1 MKILKS
7 FAIAFVFAVFL
18 SAAPAW
24 AQTASTALVLG
35 TVTDP
40 GGAVV
45 PDAAAE
51 LVNTATNEVKSVTTN
66 SAGQY
71 VFPNVAPGTYTLKI
85 SKAGFATIT
94 FSNIKFDVSKSY
106 TYDAKLE
113 VSSGKEIVEVST
125 GAVAELQTADAT
137 IGNVIGG
144 TEITRLPTLGR
155 DASELLTLQPGST
168 PYDSNQVG
176 FGNNGGT
183 IAGAR
188 SDQNSIVMD
197 GIDVTDNV
205 ISGGATEKPIIP
217 IGVESI
223 DEFRAEITNE
233 NVTFLRSS
241 GGQVDVISKSGTNSF
256 HGSTYWFHQNSALN
270 ANSWDNNRNKIKK
283 PPTHDNR
290 GGFFFGGPLRKDK
303 TFFFANYELRRFP
316 QSLQDTRIMPSDQLR
331 NGVLQFQDCA
341 QGFKADANGN
351 QVCQG
356 GSLTSYNLNPAN
368 TSIPFNPSV
377 CGADATTGQPLNLP
391 CDPRNIGIS
400 PTIAKL
406 WGMMP
411 HGTDTSI
418 GDGNNTLGDRLN
430 LAAPLKTDFISFRLD
445 HKFTDK
451 VQFFGRYM
459 YSRNVQ
465 PNDFQVDL
473 RGANPITPSNSNLR
487 GDGEYGG
494 LDWQIRP
501 NLTNS
506 FRAGWIRARQDFT
519 VIRPS
524 TSAAQ
529 LALPGT
535 DTADGPIALAPGLA
549 ATGFID
555 TVVDVDTQRA
565 RHQAIYDSSKQ
576 YNDMITWT
584 KGRHTLSSG
593 ADIRWLPTIHDRDDK
608 VVGSLNSLVAAMDS
622 DVNFLAVAASDR
634 PPTCAPQ
641 NGANPAVTTNCLL
654 PGDVQRWDRLYAASL
669 GLIDNVGILTVR
681 DGSLN
686 PKPFGTTLIAKT
698 TLRMYEFFVQDSWRM
713 NSSLTLT
720 YGLGYGW
727 QTTPQELHQQQTL
740 IANHDAGDQIIDTTA
755 YFQARAAAAQAGQIY
770 NPRLSYIP
778 VKFSGRS
785 NVFNV
790 DYGNLAP
797 RLSLAWNPGLTS
809 GFAGRLFGNKKTVV
823 RAGYGI
829 GYDRVNTVQSVIIP
843 MLGVG
848 FAQTINVVTPLCN
861 ATSTAGGT
869 NCTPGAPL
877 DPGLSSFRVGVDGS
891 IPLPATPQPVQSP
904 IVPGVPFSETLS
916 FQNDPD
922 FKVGRSHMIDFTIQ
936 RELPGQ
942 NILEIGYVG
951 RLGRDLA
958 GSFNLNSAP
967 YFFKDNA
974 SGQTFAQAFD
984 AIATSLRNKTT
995 VTTQAWFE
1003 DMLPNLVGN
1012 FPIVNNGATCGNT
1025 ATQCMVNLNS
1035 AGFINGNVT
1044 NLFLLIDGLRGF
1056 SGPLD
1061 SKGNPTALPTFNN
1074 RQVFDLFMR
1083 SHKDYSNYHAL
1094 VVTLRNRPWHGVLYD
1109 MNYTFSKSLDTVG
1122 AVQNSASYYATSFH
1136 PGYEYG
1142 PSLFDR
1148 THVINGTFNYDLPLG
1163 NGHRLGSSHA
1173 AISKVIGGW
1182 YTAGV
1187 VRFSSGIPLLV
1198 TESNQ
1203 VFGGGAIFAFAT
1215 GEIPSVNP
1223 NSLGGGVNNGVCA
1236 GPGNP
1241 GSGSDGPNCA
1251 SQYPT
1256 GTTLSGSGINY
1267 FKNPGAAL
1275 KDFRPILLASD
1286 TTTGRSRPLRG
1297 FWFKNLDMRLGKVTK
1312 IRENLGLEYS
1322 FDFFNAFNHPT
1333 FLDPTLDTTNLAN
1346 FGVVNTQL
1354 IPANRNTGS
1363 RWIQFGLRVE
1373 F

>member
-1 MKILKS
+1 MKMFKNVVVTFVLLV
-7 FAIAFVFAVFL
+7 AFF

-45 PDAAAE
+45 PDANVE
-51 LVNTATNEVKSVTTN
+51 LTNTATNETKTVTTN

-71 VFPNVAPGTYTLKI
+71 VFPNTAPGTYTLKI
-85 SKAGFATIT
+85 SKAGFATTT
-94 FSNIKFDVSKSY
+94 FSNIKLDVSKSY

-113 VSSGKEIVEVST
+113 VSSGKETVEVSA

-144 TEITRLPTLGR
+144 TQMTRLPTLGR

-168 PYDSNQVG
+168 PYDSSQVG

-205 ISGGATEKPIIP
+205 ISGGATEQPIIP

-241 GGQVDVISKSGTNSF
+241 GGQVDVISKSGSNSF
-256 HGSTYWFHQNSALN
+256 HGSTYWFHQNSTLN

-290 GGFFFGGPLRKDK
+290 GGVFFGGPIRKDK
-303 TFFFANYELRRFP
+303 TFFFSNYELRRFP
-316 QSLQDTRIMPSDQLR
+316 QSLQTNRLMPSDLLR
-331 NGVLQFQDCA
+331 QGTLQFQDCS
-341 QGFKADANGN
+341 QGFDANGN
-351 QVCQG
+351 CLG
-356 GSLTSYNLNPAN
+356 GNTTPYNLA
-368 TSIPFNPSV
+368 SASV
-377 CGADATTGQPLNLP
+377 CGADKNGQPLNLP
-391 CDPRNIGIS
+391 CDPRGMGIS
-400 PTIAKL
+400 PTIAQL

-411 HGTDTSI
+411 KGTDATL
-418 GDGNNTLGDRLN
+418 GDGVNTLGDRLN
-430 LAAPLKTDFISFRLD
+430 LGAPLKTDFVSFRLD

-459 YSRNVQ
+459 YSRNVA
-465 PNDFQVDL
+465 PNGGQVDL
-473 RGANPITPSNSNLR
+473 RGSAPINSSASNIR

-524 TSAAQ
+524 SSASQ

-535 DTADGPIALAPGLA
+535 NSADGPVALAPGLA

-555 TVVDVDTQRA
+555 TIVDVDTQRA

-584 KGRHTLSSG
+584 KGKHTFSAG

-622 DVNFLAVAASDR
+622 DVNLLQGDSRNR
-634 PPTCAPQ
+634 PPTCAPPIPASGG
-641 NGANPAVTTNCLL
+641 NPAIPAVTTNCLL
-654 PGDVQRWDRLYAASL
+654 PTDIQRWDRLYASSL
-669 GLIDNVGILTVR
+669 GLIDNVGVLAVR
-681 DGSLN
+681 DGNLN
-686 PKPFGTTLIAKT
+686 PKPLGTTLIAKT

-727 QTTPQELHQQQTL
+727 QTTPHELHNQQTL
-740 IANHDAGDQIIDTTA
+740 IANHDTGDKILDTTD
-755 YFQARAAAAQAGQIY
+755 YFKQRMAAALNGQIF
-770 NPRLSYIP
+770 NPTLSYIP
-778 VKFSGRS
+778 VTKSGR
-785 NVFNV
+785 NDVFNV
-790 DYGNLAP
+790 DYGNVAP
-797 RLSLAWNPGLTS
+797 RLSLAWNPSFSS
-809 GFAGRLFGNKKTVV
+809 GVPGHLFGNKKTVI
-823 RAGYGI
+823 RTGYGI

-848 FAQTINVVTPLCN
+848 FAQTINLVTPDCT
-861 ATSTAGGT
+861 ATGPGGG
-869 NCTPGAPL
+869 NCGIDSSPG
-877 DPGLSSFRVGVDGS
+877 GSSFRVGVDGA
-891 IPLPATPQPVQSP
+891 IPVPPNPGTLSSP
-904 IVPGVPFSETLS
+904 IVPSPGFSELLS

-942 NILEIGYVG
+942 NILEIGYIG
-951 RLGRDLA
+951 RLGRNLA
-958 GSFNLNSAP
+958 GSFNLNSVP
-967 YFFKDNA
+967 YFFKDNT

-984 AIATSLRNKTT
+984 AVATALRNKTT
-995 VTTQAWFE
+995 VAPQAWFE
-1003 DMLPNLVGN
+1003 NQLPNLPAGFTFV
-1012 FPIVNNGATCGNT
+1012 T
-1025 ATQCMVNLNS
+1025 ATPTSPGQVCGSTATECLVNLNK

-1044 NLFLLIDGLRGF
+1044 NLFLLIDGVRGF
-1056 SGPLD
+1056 SGLPD
-1061 SKGNPTALPTFNN
+1061 PADPNKAPTGLPTFNN
-1074 RQVFDLFMR
+1074 QQVFDLFMR

-1148 THVINGTFNYDLPLG
+1148 THVFNGTFNYDLPFG
-1163 NGHRLGSSHA
+1163 KGHRLGSSHEA
-1173 AISKVIGGW
+1173 FNKIFGGW

-1187 VRFSSGIPLLV
+1187 VRFSSGIPLV
-1198 TESNQ
+1198 VQESSQ
-1203 VFGGGAIFAFAT
+1203 VFGGGAIFAFPT
-1215 GEIPSVNP
+1215 GEIPLVNP
-1223 NSLGGGVNNGVCA
+1223 SSLNGGVHFGVTGSNGVGTSSDA
-1236 GPGNP
+1236 A
-1241 GSGSDGPNCA
+1241 SG
-1251 SQYPT
+1251 
-1256 GTTLSGSGINY
+1256 GSGINY
-1267 FKNPGAAL
+1267 FKDPSAAL
-1275 KDFRPILLASD
+1275 KEFRPILLSSD

-1297 FWFKNLDMRLGKVTK
+1297 FWFKNLDLRLGKVTK
-1312 IRENLGLEYS
+1312 IRENLGIEYS

-1333 FLDPTLDTTNLAN
+1333 FLDPTLDTTNLPN

>member
-1 MKILKS
+1 MRILKS
-7 FAIAFVFAVFL
+7 IAVVYVL
-18 SAAPAW
+18 LVGIVWTAPAW
-24 AQTASTALVLG
+24 PQTASTAQVLG

-45 PDAAAE
+45 PDATAE
-51 LVNTATNEVKSVTTN
+51 LANTATNETKSVTTN

-85 SKAGFATIT
+85 SKTGFATIT
-94 FSNIKFDVSKSY
+94 FSNIKLDVSKSY

-113 VSSGKEIVEVST
+113 VSSGKEIVEVSA

-144 TEITRLPTLGR
+144 TTITRLPTLGR

-168 PYDSNQVG
+168 PYDSSQVG

-188 SDQNSIVMD
+188 SDQNSIVLD
-197 GIDVTDNV
+197 GIDVSDNV
-205 ISGGATEKPIIP
+205 IAGGGNEQPIIP

-241 GGQVDVISKSGTNSF
+241 GGQVDVISKGGGNSF

-290 GGFFFGGPLRKDK
+290 GGVWFGGPLRKDK
-303 TFFFANYELRRFP
+303 TFFFSNYEFRRFP
-316 QSLQDTRIMPSDQLR
+316 QSLQNTRLMPSDLLR
-331 NGVLQFQDCA
+331 QGVLQFQDCA
-341 QGFKADANGN
+341 QGFDASGN
-351 QVCQG
+351 CMG
-356 GSLTSYNLNPAN
+356 GNLKQYNLT
-368 TSIPFNPSV
+368 TSTACGPS
-377 CGADATTGQPLNLP
+377 GNAA
-391 CDPRNIGIS
+391 CDPRGIGIS

-411 HGTDTSI
+411 KGTDATL
-418 GDGNNTLGDRLN
+418 GDGANTLGDRLN
-430 LAAPLKTDFISFRLD
+430 LAAPLKTDFVSFRLD
-445 HKFTDK
+445 HRFTTK

-459 YSRNVQ
+459 YSRNVA
-465 PNDFQVDL
+465 PNNVQADL
-473 RGANPITPSNSNLR
+473 RGSTPINSSASNIR
-487 GDGEYGG
+487 GDGDYGG

-506 FRAGWIRARQDFT
+506 FRGGWIRSRQDFT

-549 ATGFID
+549 ATGLID
-555 TVVDVDTQRA
+555 TIVDVDTQRG

-584 KGRHTLSSG
+584 KGKHTVSAG

-622 DVNFLAVAASDR
+622 DVNLLTGSAADR
-634 PPTCAPQ
+634 PPTCG
-641 NGANPAVTTNCLL
+641 GAVLTNCLL
-654 PGDVQRWDRLYAASL
+654 ASDVQRWDRFYAASL
-669 GLIDNVGILTVR
+669 GLIDNVGILSVR
-681 DGSLN
+681 DGGLN

-713 NSSLTLT
+713 SPSLTLT

-740 IANHDAGDQIIDTTA
+740 VANHDAGDQILNTTD
-755 YFQARAAAAQAGQIY
+755 YFRQKAAAAAAGQFY
-770 NPRLSYIP
+770 NPTLSYIP
-778 VKFSGRS
+778 VKFSGRN

-790 DYGNLAP
+790 DYGNVAP
-797 RLSLAWNPGLTS
+797 RVSLAWNPSFNG
-809 GFAGRLFGNKKTVV
+809 GFGGRLFGNKKTVI
-823 RAGYGI
+823 RTGYGI

-848 FAQTINVVTPLCN
+848 FAQTVNVVTPLCDATQAASQGCSAA
-861 ATSTAGGT
+861 ATS
-869 NCTPGAPL
+869 

-891 IPLPATPQPVQSP
+891 IPLPATPQAVKSP
-904 IVPGVPFSETLS
+904 IVPPIVFSELLS

-922 FKVGRSHMIDFTIQ
+922 FKVGRSHMIDFTLQ

-951 RLGRDLA
+951 RLGRNLA

-984 AIATSLRNKTT
+984 SVATSIRTNGAIQ
-995 VTTQAWFE
+995 TQSWFE
-1003 DMLPNLVGN
+1003 DLLPGFGN
-1012 FPIVNNGATCGNT
+1012 GCGPNKTNITSTACIAAKNT
-1025 ATQCMVNLNS
+1025 S
-1035 AGFINGNVT
+1035 AFQFGNVT
-1044 NLFLLIDGLRGF
+1044 NLFIGMDVFRLTHG
-1056 SGPLD
+1056 
-1061 SKGNPTALPTFNN
+1061 LPTFNN
-1074 RQVFDLFMR
+1074 LQVFDLFMR

-1122 AVQNSASYYATSFH
+1122 AVQNSASYYGTSFH

-1148 THVINGTFNYDLPLG
+1148 THVYNGTFNYDLPFG
-1163 NGHRLGSSHA
+1163 KGHRLGSSHEA
-1173 AISKVIGGW
+1173 FNKLIGGW

-1187 VRFSSGIPLLV
+1187 VRFSSGIPLV
-1198 TESNQ
+1198 VQESSQ
-1203 VFGGGAIFAFAT
+1203 VFGGGAIFAFPT
-1215 GEIPSVNP
+1215 GEIPLVNP
-1223 NSLGGGVNNGVCA
+1223 NSLSGGVHFGVTGSNGVGTA
-1236 GPGNP
+1236 
-1241 GSGSDGPNCA
+1241 SDPKNG
-1251 SQYPT
+1251 
-1256 GTTLSGSGINY
+1256 GSGINY
-1267 FKNPGAAL
+1267 FGDPSAAL
-1275 KDFRPILLASD
+1275 KQFRPILLASD

-1297 FWFKNLDMRLGKVTK
+1297 FWFKNLDLRLGKVTK
-1312 IRENLGLEYS
+1312 IRENLGIEYS
-1322 FDFFNAFNHPT
+1322 FDFFNAFNHPI
-1333 FLDPTLDTTNLAN
+1333 FLDPTLDTTNLPN
-1346 FGVVNTQL
+1346 FGVVNTQY

>member
-7 FAIAFVFAVFL
+7 IAIAFVLLAAFL
-18 SAAPAW
+18 GAAPAW
-24 AQTASTALVLG
+24 AQTATTALVLG

-51 LVNTATNEVKSVTTN
+51 LTNTATNESKSVTTN

-71 VFPNVAPGTYTLKI
+71 VFPNVSPGTYTLKI
-85 SKAGFATIT
+85 SKTGFATTT
-94 FSNIKFDVSKSY
+94 FSNIKLDVSKSY
-106 TYDAKLE
+106 TFDAKLE
-113 VSSGKEIVEVST
+113 VSSGKEIVEVSA

-144 TEITRLPTLGR
+144 TTISRLPTLGR

-168 PYDSNQVG
+168 PYDSSQVG

-188 SDQNSIVMD
+188 SDQNSIILD
-197 GIDVTDNV
+197 GIDVSDNV
-205 ISGGATEKPIIP
+205 IAGGGNEQPIIP
-217 IGVESI
+217 IGVESV

-241 GGQVDVISKSGTNSF
+241 GGQVDVISKSGGNSF

-290 GGFFFGGPLRKDK
+290 GGVWFGGPLRKDK
-303 TFFFANYELRRFP
+303 TFFFSNYEFRRFP
-316 QSLQDTRIMPSDQLR
+316 QSLQNTRIMPSDQLR
-331 NGVLQFQDCA
+331 QGILQFQDCA
-341 QGFKADANGN
+341 QGFQQQPDGTQK
-351 QVCQG
+351 CQG
-356 GSLTSYNLNPAN
+356 GTLNKYDFNPAD
-368 TSIPFNPSV
+368 TATFNPAL
-377 CGADATTGQPLNLP
+377 CGSDTNGQPLNLP
-391 CDPRNIGIS
+391 CDPRGIGIS

-411 HGTDTSI
+411 NGTDATL
-418 GDGNNTLGDRLN
+418 GDGTNTLGDHLN
-430 LAAPLKTDFISFRLD
+430 FAAPLKTDFVSFRLD
-445 HKFTDK
+445 HKFTNK
-451 VQFFGRYM
+451 VQFFGRYI
-459 YSRNVQ
+459 YSRNIA
-465 PNDFQVDL
+465 PNGGQADL
-473 RGANPITPSNSNLR
+473 RSSSPINSSASNIR
-487 GDGEYGG
+487 GDGQYGG

-506 FRAGWIRARQDFT
+506 FRGGWIRARQDFT
-519 VIRPS
+519 VIRPRD
-524 TSAAQ
+524 SAAQ

-535 DTADGPIALAPGLA
+535 DSADGFVALAPGLA
-549 ATGFID
+549 QTGFID
-555 TVVDVDTQRA
+555 TIVDVDTQRA

-584 KGRHTLSSG
+584 KGKHTVSAG

-608 VVGSLNSLVAAMDS
+608 VIGSVNSLVAAMDS
-622 DVNFLAVAASDR
+622 DVSFIKVSPANR
-634 PPTCAPQ
+634 PATCAPQ
-641 NGANPAVTTNCLL
+641 SGAIPAVTTNCILAS
-654 PGDVQRWDRLYAASL
+654 DVQRWDRLYAASL
-669 GLIDNVGILTVR
+669 GLIDNVNILTVR

-686 PKPFGTTLIAKT
+686 PKPLGTSLIAKT

-713 NSSLTLT
+713 SPSLTLT

-740 IANHDAGDQIIDTTA
+740 IANHDAGDQILNTA
-755 YFQARAAAAQAGQIY
+755 EYFKQRTAAAAAGDIF
-770 NPRLSYIP
+770 NPTLSYIP
-778 VKFSGRS
+778 VTKSGRN

-790 DYGNLAP
+790 DYGDIAP
-797 RLSLAWNPGLTS
+797 RASLAWNPSFSS
-809 GFAGRLFGNKKTVV
+809 GVPGHLFGNKKTVV
-823 RAGYGI
+823 RMGYGI

-848 FAQTINVVTPLCN
+848 FAQTINLIGPACD
-861 ATSTAGGT
+861 ATSVGGGPKCKTNGTTAGS
-869 NCTPGAPL
+869 L
-877 DPGLSSFRVGVDGS
+877 FRVGVDGQ
-891 IPLPATPQPVQSP
+891 IPVPANPSALQSP
-904 IVPGVPFSETLS
+904 IVPDLGFSEILS

-922 FKVGRSHMIDFTIQ
+922 FKVGRSHMIDFTLQ

-951 RLGRDLA
+951 RLGRNLA
-958 GSFNLNSAP
+958 GSFNLNSIP
-967 YFFKDNA
+967 YFFKDKA

-984 AIATSLRNKTT
+984 AVATALRNGQPIVDQPWFENQLPSLQAFSDQPFFGGPPLFSCPAATSATT
-995 VTTQAWFE
+995 C
-1003 DMLPNLVGN
+1003 M
-1012 FPIVNNGATCGNT
+1012 GAI
-1025 ATQCMVNLNS
+1025 AKS
-1035 AGFINGNVT
+1035 GFINGLVSSMFT
-1044 NLFLLIDGLRGF
+1044 TIDFARLGYLGLQPYDNL
-1056 SGPLD
+1056 
-1061 SKGNPTALPTFNN
+1061 
-1074 RQVFDLFMR
+1074 QVFDLFMR

-1148 THVINGTFNYDLPLG
+1148 THVYNGTFNYDLPFG
-1163 NGHRLGSSHA
+1163 KGHRLGSSHEA
-1173 AISKVIGGW
+1173 FNKLIGGW

-1187 VRFSSGIPLLV
+1187 VRFSSGIPLV
-1198 TESNQ
+1198 VQESGQ
-1203 VFGGGAIFAFAT
+1203 VFGGGAIFSFPT
-1215 GEIPSVNP
+1215 GEIPLVNP
-1223 NSLGGGVNNGVCA
+1223 NSLNGGVHFGVTGSNGVGTA
-1236 GPGNP
+1236 
-1241 GSGSDGPNCA
+1241 SDPKSN
-1251 SQYPT
+1251 
-1256 GTTLSGSGINY
+1256 GSGINY
-1267 FKNPGAAL
+1267 FGDPSAAL
-1275 KDFRPILLASD
+1275 KQFRPILLASD
-1286 TTTGRSRPLRG
+1286 TSTGRSRPLRG
-1297 FWFKNLDMRLGKVTK
+1297 FWFKNLDLRLGKVTK
-1312 IRENLGLEYS
+1312 IRENLGIEYS
-1322 FDFFNAFNHPT
+1322 FDFFNAFNHPI
-1333 FLDPTLDTTNLAN
+1333 FLDPTLDTTNLPN
-1346 FGVVNTQL
+1346 FGVVNTQY

>member
-7 FAIAFVFAVFL
+7 VAIAFMFLAVFL

-40 GGAVV
+40 GGAIV
-45 PDAAAE
+45 PDATAE
-51 LVNTATNEVKSVTTN
+51 LTNSATNETKSVTAN

-85 SKAGFATIT
+85 SKTGFATTT
-94 FSNIKFDVSKSY
+94 FSNIKLDVSKSY

-113 VSSGKEIVEVST
+113 VSSGKEIVEVT
-125 GAVAELQTADAT
+125 AGAVAELQTTDAVM
-137 IGNVIGG
+137 GGVIGG
-144 TEITRLPTLGR
+144 TMMTRLPTLGR

-188 SDQNSIVMD
+188 SDQNSVVMD
-197 GIDVTDNV
+197 GIDITDNV
-205 ISGGATEKPIIP
+205 ISGGGTEKPIIP
-217 IGVESI
+217 IGVESV

-241 GGQVDVISKSGTNSF
+241 GGQVAIISKSGGNTY
-256 HGSTYWFHQNSALN
+256 HGSVYWLHQNSALN

-290 GGFFFGGPLRKDK
+290 GGVWIGGPLRKDK
-303 TFFFANYELRRFP
+303 TFFFANYEIRRFP
-316 QSLQDTRIMPSDQLR
+316 QSLQDTRIMPSTLLR
-331 NGVLQFQDCA
+331 QGILQFQDCSK
-341 QGFKADANGN
+341 GFDTNGN
-351 QVCQG
+351 CLG
-356 GSLTSYNLNPAN
+356 GTLTPYNLATAAN
-368 TSIPFNPSV
+368 
-377 CGADATTGQPLNLP
+377 CGADAKGQPLNMP
-391 CDPRNIGIS
+391 CDPRGLGIS
-400 PTIAKL
+400 PTIAQL

-411 HGTDTSI
+411 KGTDTTI
-418 GDGNNTLGDRLN
+418 GDGVNTLGDRLN
-430 LAAPLKTDFISFRLD
+430 LAAPLKTDFVSFRLD

-459 YSRNVQ
+459 YSRNVA
-465 PNDFQVDL
+465 PNDGQVDL
-473 RGANPITPSNSNLR
+473 RGARPITPSDSAIR
-487 GDGEYGG
+487 GDGEYAG

-519 VIRPS
+519 VVRPRD
-524 TSAAQ
+524 SAAQ

-535 DTADGPIALAPGLA
+535 NSADGPIALAPGLA

-555 TVVDVDTQRA
+555 TIVDVDTQRA

-576 YNDMITWT
+576 YNDMLTWT
-584 KGRHTLSSG
+584 KGKHTLSTG

-622 DVNFLAVAASDR
+622 DVNLLGGSPADR
-634 PPTCAPQ
+634 PPTCAPMVPAM
-641 NGANPAVTTNCLL
+641 NGNPAIPAVTTNCLL
-654 PGDVQRWDRLYAASL
+654 STDVQRWDRLYAASL

-681 DGSLN
+681 DGNLN
-686 PKPFGTTLIAKT
+686 PKPLGTSLIAKT
-698 TLRMYEFFVQDSWRM
+698 TLRMYEFFVQDTWRM
-713 NSSLTLT
+713 TPSLTLN

-727 QTTPQELHQQQTL
+727 QTTPHELNNQQTL
-740 IANHDAGDQIIDTTA
+740 VANHDAGDKILDTTA
-755 YFQARAAAAQAGQIY
+755 YFAAKAAAAKAGQFY
-770 NPRLSYIP
+770 NPTLSYIP
-778 VKFSGRS
+778 VTKSGR
-785 NVFNV
+785 NDVFNV
-790 DYGNLAP
+790 DYGNIAP
-797 RLSLAWNPGLTS
+797 RLSLAWNPGFS
-809 GFAGRLFGNKKTVV
+809 GGGLGHLFGNKKTVI

-861 ATSTAGGT
+861 ATSSAGGT
-869 NCTPGAPL
+869 NCTPGATS

-891 IPLPATPQPVQSP
+891 IPLPANPQALQSP
-904 IVPGVPFSETLS
+904 IVPPIVYSELLS

-942 NILEIGYVG
+942 NILEVGYVG
-951 RLGRDLA
+951 RIARDLA

-984 AIATSLRNKTT
+984 AVATAIRTNKP
-995 VTTQAWFE
+995 VPDQAWFE
-1003 DMLPNLVGN
+1003 DLLPGMG
-1012 FPIVNNGATCGNT
+1012 ITCGPGKTNISST
-1025 ATQCMVNLNS
+1025 ACIAARNAASFQ
-1035 AGFINGNVT
+1035 NGNVT
-1044 NLFLLIDGLRGF
+1044 NLFIGMDIFRLIHG
-1056 SGPLD
+1056 
-1061 SKGNPTALPTFNN
+1061 LPTFNN
-1074 RQVFDLFMR
+1074 LQVFDLFMR
-1083 SHKDYSNYHAL
+1083 SHKDISNYHAL

-1109 MNYTFSKSLDTVG
+1109 LNYTFSKSLDTVG
-1122 AVQNSASYYATSFH
+1122 AVQNSASYYGTSFA
-1136 PGYEYG
+1136 PGIEYG

-1148 THVINGTFNYDLPLG
+1148 THVFNGVFNYDLPLG
-1163 NGHRLGSSHA
+1163 RGHRLGSSHE
-1173 AISKVIGGW
+1173 AINKFIGGW

-1203 VFGGGAIFAFAT
+1203 VFGGGAIFAFPT
-1215 GEIPSVNP
+1215 GEIPLVNP
-1223 NSLGGGVNNGVCA
+1223 SSLGGGVNGGVTGSNGV
-1236 GPGNP
+1236 GTNSDPKNG
-1241 GSGSDGPNCA
+1241 GSG
-1251 SQYPT
+1251 
-1256 GTTLSGSGINY
+1256 LNY
-1267 FKNPGAAL
+1267 FKDPNAAL

-1286 TTTGRSRPLRG
+1286 TSTGRDRPLRG
-1297 FWFKNLDMRLGKVTK
+1297 FWFKNLDLRLGKVTDFHERAK
-1312 IRENLGLEYS
+1312 LEYS

-1333 FLDPTLDTTNLAN
+1333 FLDPTLDTTNLSN
-1346 FGVVNTQL
+1346 FGVINTQY